1 MTRRRHR
8 RSRQTIALVRL
19 PSLTFQLRD
28 VDAALLGDRL
38 GRSREIGVMQQVL
51 VAHLADGGPRGLRQI
66 EDERMPIQ

>member
-1 MTRRRHR
+1 
-8 RSRQTIALVRL
+8 
-19 PSLTFQLRD
+19 LTFQLRDVD

-51 VAHLADGGPRGLRQI
+51 VLIPRTVALEGYGQI